1 MANTQRYTE
10 LINKYLDQTAIV
22 LINYLNNILPRISN
36 NWWERTVIEKF
47 KDEQIEIKT
56 IKRNNIV
63 SLDGLD
69 LATLLKIFDLNW
81 NEISQIDNFLKND
94 RNILKETQTVR
105 NDWAHKPNSGYSL
118 DDIYRDFDTIQ
129 RFLGLINASQEII
142 EELQRIKR
150 DIRQEMDNEPSNK
163 VTKNVNK
170 VNTKV
175 KDKGSNW
182 SGYYFVNTG
191 ISDDPV
197 RNWEYNIKYNFI
209 SAGNDL
215 RYISRI
221 QTLRKG
227 DKIFAYTPKK
237 GYVGYGIVEEKAVLV
252 KDFFID
258 KKNNIRMIDNFPDGH
273 KWKQRKEP
281 NTDEWIV
288 KVVWKTTFKEDDAI
302 PNKDNPFSYRNNVCK
317 LKSETLNYL
326 GTKFGINPE
335 H

>member
-10 LINKYLDQTAIV
+10 FINKYLDQAVSV
-22 LINYLNNILPRISN
+22 LIRYLNNVLPKISC
-36 NWWERTVIEKF
+36 NWWRKNVLDKF
-47 KDEQIEIKT
+47 NDDQIEIKT
-56 IKRNNIV
+56 IKRNNID

-81 NEISQIDNFLKND
+81 NEISQINNFLKND

-129 RFLGLINASQEII
+129 RFLGLINADHEII
-142 EELQRIKR
+142 GELQRIKR
-150 DIRQEMDNEPSNK
+150 DIRQEMDNELNNAI
-163 VTKNVNK
+163 TKNVNK
-170 VNTKV
+170 INTKAE
-175 KDKGSNW
+175 DKGSNW

-191 ISDDPV
+191 ISDDPA
-197 RNWEYNIKYNFI
+197 RKWEYNIKYNFI

-215 RYISRI
+215 RYIGRI
-221 QTLRKG
+221 KTLRKG

-237 GYVGYGIVEEKAVLV
+237 GYVGYGIVEEEAVLV

-258 KKNNIRMIDNFPDGH
+258 KKNNIKMIDNLLDDH
-273 KWKQRKEP
+273 KWKQKKDP
-281 NTDEWIV
+281 TIDEWVV
-288 KVVWKTTFKEDDAI
+288 KIVWKTTFKEDNAV
-302 PNKDNPFSYRNNVCK
+302 PNKDNPFPYRNIVCE
-317 LKSETLNYL
+317 LKSETFNYL
-326 GTKFGINPE
+326 EAKFGIGSE